1 MAILRRYGGQYAL
14 KSPCGINVRII
25 IQDPPNG
32 GEENVIFNV
41 KNMTDNVLRAIE
53 MLKSAEGLTVY
64 AENQALVLPMGA
76 VFYVESVE
84 NKTFVYAEKS
94 VYRSRLKLYEVEELL
109 TAGDFL
115 RISKQV
121 LVNVRKINSI
131 APAGEGRFIAQ
142 LVNGEQLII
151 SRQYVPALKGR
162 FGL

>member
-1 MAILRRYGGQYAL
+1 M
-14 KSPCGINVRII
+14 RII